1 MSQRKAYA
9 TRLST
14 FEAEALE
21 IAKEVWPEH
30 ADKDSELIRSIIN
43 TWRRDREEN
52 GGKTRKIIEV
62 ISEAKAEIIRE
73 IHELGHKLNVEVTP

>member
-1 MSQRKAYA
+1 MIQRKAYA

-14 FEAEALE
+14 YEAEALL

-30 ADKDSELIRSIIN
+30 ADKTAELIRSIIN

-52 GGKTRKIIEV
+52 GGKTRKIIEA
-62 ISEAKAEIIRE
+62 IGEAKAEIIRE
-73 IHELGHKLNVEVTP
+73 IHRIGDL

>member
-43 TWRRDREEN
+43 T
-52 GGKTRKIIEV
+52 
-62 ISEAKAEIIRE
+62 EAKAEIIRE